1 MDINSILNDLR
12 AQRDKLT
19 NAINALEGSVGNGRR
34 RRRLGPVLAVAGRR
48 PRRHLSPAAR
58 AKIARA
64 AKARWAK
71 AKAQGKN
78 RL

>member
-1 MDINSILNDLR
+1 MDINSILDDLR

-34 RRRLGPVLAVAGRR
+34 GRRVGPVLAATGKR
-48 PRRHLSPAAR
+48 PRRQLSAAAR